1 MEKLKS
7 FFKNTTVRNVASA
20 VVVMGISGAAM
31 AAEGSGG
38 GFDVSAFMEPIKT
51 SLQENLTTIL
61 GVVGVIFAAYWG
73 ATSGIQIVRKFLS
86 KATS

>member
-1 MEKLKS
+1 MEKLKAMY
-7 FFKNTTVRNVASA
+7 KAPMVRKLVPAVAM
-20 VVVMGISGAAM
+20 VMVSGAAM

-38 GFDVSAFMEPIKT
+38 FDVTAFMDPIKT
-51 SLQENLTTIL
+51 SLQENLTSIL